1 MLKSNLGLSGM
12 AWSVEVLFKGP
23 CDGPLKR
30 IFDVIDGSLSAVF
43 ITYLFSVLAGPVSPD
58 QQPV

>member
-1 MLKSNLGLSGM
+1 MRKSTLGLSGM

-23 CDGPLKR
+23 CNGPLKR
-30 IFDVIDGSLSAVF
+30 IGDVVDESLSAVF